1 MQSWKVQEILHT
13 YKYRWLDCRVS
24 GRRWQEMRLVR
35 LDLGPEHAEHCREV
49 FKGVCDLSSFG
60 L

>member
-1 MQSWKVQEILHT
+1 
-13 YKYRWLDCRVS
+13 
-24 GRRWQEMRLVR
+24 MRLVR
-35 LDLGPEHAEHCREV
+35 LDLGPEHGEHCREV

>member
-35 LDLGPEHAEHCREV
+35 LDLENIVGKFLR
-49 FKGVCDLSSFG
+49 VCVT
-60 L
+60 